1 MKYIRWYDKNPDLKD
16 IFDFLEGLDLTA
28 QRKVA
33 KDILLILLNDF
44 DLNLDEKI
52 NKVSKN
58 YNYPCKRWY
67 DYNIDLFTSFEIIK
81 TLPKNMQNQLV
92 EKIVSSLLLTIL
104 NGEFEGEEKGKR

>member
-1 MKYIRWYDKNPDLKD
+1 MKYVRWYDKNPNLKD
-16 IFDFLEGLDLTA
+16 VFDFLEGLELTA

-44 DLNLDEKI
+44 HLDLDEGI

-58 YNYPCKRWY
+58 YNYDCKRWY

-81 TLPKNMQNQLV
+81 TLSKTQQNQLI
-92 EKIVSSLLLTIL
+92 EKIVSSLIQSIL
-104 NGEFEGEEKGKR
+104 KGEFEKSNK